1 MEVETR
7 MVEMMIRMVEMKDE
21 LVVGMEMRVV
31 GVITCMMIRMVKI
44 MMIKAPI
51 LLLIYSHVA
60 AATGGSHQEPLH
72 IVT

>member
-31 GVITCMMIRMVKI
+31 GVITCMMIRMVTKI
-44 MMIKAPI
+44 IVF
-51 LLLIYSHVA
+51 L
-60 AATGGSHQEPLH
+60 EPLRTSIAAH
-72 IVT
+72 LNICISIS

>member
-31 GVITCMMIRMVKI
+31 GVITCMMIRMVTKVI
-44 MMIKAPI
+44 VF
-51 LLLIYSHVA
+51 L
-60 AATGGSHQEPLH
+60 EPLRTSIATH
-72 IVT
+72 LNICISIS